1 MQMGLTVMPFSESR
15 SSERRPGFEGKIINS
30 ALDILRLRMYFFFE
44 DISIRDCSIE
54 CHFKIP
60 N

>member
-30 ALDILRLRMYFFFE
+30 ALDILRLRMYFFLRIFLLE
-44 DISIRDCSIE
+44 IVL
-54 CHFKIP
+54 
-60 N
+60 